1 MALIIQLQNQPAGS
15 EVLLE
20 SASKAFKTIEK
31 KFQSLK
37 MGSHYT
43 PLIKSL
49 IQLAS
54 SQNLADQGIV
64 NRIID
69 LITELKNDLAQS
81 RTDADADEA
90 AAQKAYEDFMAAM
103 EAAFIELNQK
113 LDNLTADLA
122 ATNAEIDRQ
131 NKIIYDQTIIRDD
144 NIALRE
150 ALKNWCI
157 EQSTIYMDETA

>member
-1 MALIIQLQNQPAGS
+1 
-15 EVLLE
+15 
-20 SASKAFKTIEK
+20 
-31 KFQSLK
+31 

-54 SQNLADQGIV
+54 SQNLADQSIV

-69 LITELKNDLAQS
+69 LIDELKNDLQS
-81 RTDADADEA
+81 SRDSADADEV

-103 EAAFIELNQK
+103 EAAYIELNTR

-122 ATNAEIDRQ
+122 ATNAEIERQ
-131 NKIIYDQTIIRDD
+131 NKIIVDQTIIRDD
-144 NIALRE
+144 NIALME

-157 EQSTIYMDETA
+157 EQSMIYMDETA